1 MSNIVRSQSTRT
13 DVLSHVSDNLK
24 RLRHLAGLSQA
35 ALAEASGVS
44 RRMIVNLEGG
54 DTNVSLSSL
63 DKLAWAL
70 GVDFVAMV
78 ADPQVSAERI
88 EALTWRGSDDASKA
102 VLLGSVPAAASA
114 QLWSWSLGV
123 GDRYVAEP
131 DPAGWHEMIF
141 VSAGR
146 LRIDK
151 ADGAVIVDAQDFAI
165 YSSAQAFSYTNVGD
179 DIVRFTRVVVC

>member
-35 ALAEASGVS
+35 ALAAASGVS

-78 ADPQVSAERI
+78 ADPQANPERI
-88 EALTWRGSDDASKA
+88 EALTWRGGDDASKA

-123 GDRYVAEP
+123 GGRYFAEP

-151 ADGAVIVDAQDFAI
+151 ADGAVTIDAHDFAI
-165 YSSAQAFSYTNVGD
+165 YSSAQAFSYTNIGD
-179 DIVRFTRVVVC
+179 ETAKFTRVVVC